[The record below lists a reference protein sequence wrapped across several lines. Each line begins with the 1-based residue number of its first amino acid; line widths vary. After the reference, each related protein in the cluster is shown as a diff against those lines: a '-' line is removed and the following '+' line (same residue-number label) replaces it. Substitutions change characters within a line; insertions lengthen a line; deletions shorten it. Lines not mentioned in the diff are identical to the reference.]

1 MFYSEFFLFTEEEF
15 NNCKSRATL
24 PCKCAHCGNVI
35 YKQKSKLQEKIK
47 HGDVEV
53 FCNQK
58 CVNEHK
64 KVSRMTVYCKTC
76 GKEKLI
82 TQKEYDN
89 SETKNFFCSH
99 TCSASY
105 SNTHR
110 EITEEHKQ
118 NTSKTFQEKYKS
130 KTGFSSRK
138 ELLKSRRKIVIKPSS
153 HKDKTKILS
162 AKENYTWCCPVCG
175 RTLHEECLHPHI
187 CKSGYLR
194 QKSPKLQLLGFDMS
208 KKGTK
213 EIYDEY
219 FNLKERMFDLYHNQ
233 RKTLTEIVNMYG
245 FNDPKF
251 LTLLFKWLDI
261 SVRTLSEA
269 GHQHYEL
276 NGYYD
281 NMSEKELYYLKSEFK
296 FKEEDFKKVK
306 GYELIEQYGMYH
318 SINNQSGVSRDHM
331 ISRNYGWLN
340 NIPPEVIAH
349 PANCEMIIQSN
360 NASKGTKCSI
370 TLEELYERI
379 KHWND

>member
-1 MFYSEFFLFTEEEF
+1 MFDNKYFLFTEEEY
-15 NNCKSRATL
+15 NNCKGRDKL
-24 PCKCAHCGNVI
+24 PCKCSHCGKTI
-35 YKQKSKLQEKIK
+35 YKPKFRLNEYMKLGQTEL
-47 HGDVEV
+47 
-53 FCNQK
+53 FCDSH
-58 CVNEHK
+58 CSNEHK
-64 KVSRMTVYCKTC
+64 KVSRVAVYCKTC

-99 TCSASY
+99 NCSAIYNNIHRDRPQSY
-105 SNTHR
+105 R
-110 EITEEHKQ
+110 E
-118 NTSKTFQEKYKS
+118 NVSKSLKKNYKER
-130 KTGFSSRK
+130 TGFETRK
-138 ELLKSRRKIVIKPSS
+138 ERFYKCPS
-153 HKDKTKILS
+153 
-162 AKENYTWCCPVCG
+162 CG
-175 RTLHEECLHPHI
+175 RTLYEECLHPHI

-233 RKTLTEIVNMYG
+233 KKTLTEIVNMYG

-251 LTLLFKWLDI
+251 LASLFRWLEI
-261 SVRTLSEA
+261 PVNTISEA
-269 GHQHYEL
+269 QYQYYEL

-379 KHWND
+379 EHWND

>member
-1 MFYSEFFLFTEEEF
+1 MFYSEYFLFTEEEF
-15 NNCKSRATL
+15 NNCKSRGKL
-24 PCKCAHCGNVI
+24 PCKCTHCGNTF
-35 YKQKSKLQEKIK
+35 YKQKAKLQEKIK
-47 HGDVEV
+47 HGDIEI
-53 FCNQK
+53 FCDSH
-58 CVNEHK
+58 CANEHK
-64 KVSRMTVYCKTC
+64 KVSRITVYCKTC

-99 TCSASY
+99 TCSAIY
-105 SNTHR
+105 SNSHR

-118 NTSKTFQEKYKS
+118 KTSKTFQEKYKT
-130 KTGFSSRK
+130 KTGFHSRN
-138 ELLKSRRKIVIKPSS
+138 EMLKSYRKGNLVNKSN
-153 HKDKTKILS
+153 KKIS
-162 AKENYTWCCPVCG
+162 FKEEYVWCCPVCG
-175 RTLHEECLHPHI
+175 RTIHEECIHPHI

-233 RKTLTEIVNMYG
+233 KKTLTEIVNMYE

-251 LTLLFKWLDI
+251 LTLLFQWLDI
-261 SVRTLSEA
+261 PVRTLSEA

-306 GYELIEQYGMYH
+306 GYELIKQYGMYH

-379 KHWND
+379 EHWND